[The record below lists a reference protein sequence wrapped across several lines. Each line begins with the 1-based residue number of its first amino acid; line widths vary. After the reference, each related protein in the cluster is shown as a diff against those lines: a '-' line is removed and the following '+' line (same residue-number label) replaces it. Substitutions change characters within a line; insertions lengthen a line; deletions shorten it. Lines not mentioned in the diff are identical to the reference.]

1 MSSTASQSRGW
12 VTVLAGLGINLAL
25 GVLYTWSVV
34 TATLTKTFQVGADGM
49 LVPAAE
55 AGKYIN
61 ITGKAA
67 DGTAILGK
75 GAALKAA
82 VVAEG
87 AYNWTA
93 LDALIPYALCLL
105 SFATMMA
112 FAGRI
117 QDKYGPRLVAT
128 VGGAIVGSGMIL
140 ASFTDMSAKGNHLP
154 IIMGFGI
161 LTGCGIGLAYA
172 CATPAAVKWFHP
184 SQKGLI
190 TGLVV
195 AGFGLSSVYTAPLT
209 TYLIGQNGVQGMFRI
224 LGIAFTISICGL
236 AQLLKNPPEGY
247 VCPVP
252 AKAAKAAAAATT
264 KPTVAREYS
273 WRETVKTPQFWTL
286 WVMYAFVSFAGLMMI
301 GIVSKVAT
309 DYFGPAGTVSTDP
322 TFATWSIFGLG
333 LGKAFWFTVALALG
347 NGLGRP
353 VAGFVSD
360 AIGRTRT
367 MMLVFL
373 SQAVLVGWAVGA
385 ASSLPMLLAVAF
397 GIGFMFG
404 SNLTLFPATTF
415 DYFGLKNGGA
425 NYGIVFTAWGV
436 GGALGSYFSGFAKT
450 MWGSFGPAY
459 TLAAALCVLAAGLAL
474 WIKAPKTAKASA
486 AEAVAAEA

>member
-1 MSSTASQSRGW
+1 MSSTARQSRGW
-12 VTVLAGLGINLAL
+12 ITVLAGLGINLAL

-34 TATLTKTFQVGADGM
+34 TATLTKAFQVGADGM
-49 LVPAAE
+49 PVAAAE
-55 AGKYIN
+55 AGKFIN

-67 DGTAILGK
+67 DGTPILGT

-82 VVAEG
+82 VLAEK
-87 AYNWTA
+87 AFNWTA

-105 SFATMMA
+105 SFGTMMA

-128 VGGAIVGSGMIL
+128 VGGAVVGSGLLL
-140 ASFTDMSAKGNHLP
+140 ASITDMSSTGNHLP
-154 IIMGFGI
+154 IIMGFGL

-172 CATPAAVKWFHP
+172 CATPSAVKWFHP

-195 AGFGLSSVYTAPLT
+195 AGFGLSAVYTAPLT
-209 TYLIGQNGVQGMFRI
+209 TYLIGQYGVQGMFRI

-264 KPTVAREYS
+264 KPGIARDYA
-273 WRETVKTPQFWTL
+273 WRDMVKTPQFWTL
-286 WVMYAFVSFAGLMMI
+286 WVMYALVSFAGLMMI

-309 DYFGPAGTVSTDP
+309 DYFGPAGTVIKDP
-322 TFATWSIFGLG
+322 TFATWTIFGLA

-347 NGLGRP
+347 NGIGRP
-353 VAGFVSD
+353 VSGYLSD

-367 MMLVFL
+367 MIIVFL
-373 SQAVLVGWAVGA
+373 AQAVLVGWAVSA
-385 ASSLPMLLAVAF
+385 ASSVTTLLIVAA
-397 GIGFMFG
+397 GVGFMFG

-415 DYFGLKNGGA
+415 DYFGLKNGGV
-425 NYGIVFTAWGV
+425 NYGLVFTAWGV

-459 TLAAALCVLAAGLAL
+459 TLAAVLCVVAAGLAV
-474 WIKAPKTAKASA
+474 WVKAPKPAEAP
-486 AEAVAAEA
+486 AEAVPAEA